1 MKDKKHIS
9 VPAIN
14 VCMETVHIHIRTCTY
29 SSKAQRNMHEHLL
42 LGRAGAKPHTT
53 EFYAFRG
60 ILCMYI
66 YIYIYLSV
74 RPPGY
79 WRMRQMFHVK
89 HGVDA
94 PPTTCMRSP
103 KRKRLRNR
111 CFATATDINGCS
123 VARSIEVTMVGTLD
137 RSRLPRSAIM
147 AAQVQSTDVFLCYQR
162 LRVSCALCNNFQA
175 ARPRQTT
182 ERRLAPLY
190 DKS

>member
-1 MKDKKHIS
+1 MYNWGEPERSPTLLSSMHS
-9 VPAIN
+9 
-14 VCMETVHIHIRTCTY
+14 TV
-29 SSKAQRNMHEHLL
+29 
-42 LGRAGAKPHTT
+42 
-53 EFYAFRG
+53 
-60 ILCMYI
+60 YI
-66 YIYIYLSV
+66 YIYIYILSI
-74 RPPGY
+74 RTTTRLL
-79 WRMRQMFHVK
+79 RMRQMFHVK

-103 KRKRLRNR
+103 KREIDASPQLPIS
-111 CFATATDINGCS
+111 TGVQS
-123 VARSIEVTMVGTLD
+123 LD
-137 RSRLPRSAIM
+137 RSRLPWSVPLDRSRLAIM

>member
-1 MKDKKHIS
+1 MYAVNS
-9 VPAIN
+9 VCVLSC
-14 VCMETVHIHIRTCTY
+14 VCQCLYVRLCLSVCLCVRLQNCLNTKIII
-29 SSKAQRNMHEHLL
+29 
-42 LGRAGAKPHTT
+42 GASRSEPHTT

-60 ILCMYI
+60 ILYI
-66 YIYIYLSV
+66 YIYIYISIRTTTRLL
-74 RPPGY
+74 
-79 WRMRQMFHVK
+79 RMRQMFHVK

-94 PPTTCMRSP
+94 PPTTCMRSS
-103 KRKRLRNR
+103 KRKGLRNR
-111 CFATATDINGCS
+111 CFATATDINGLDRSRLPWS
-123 VARSIEVTMVGTLD
+123 VPLD

-147 AAQVQSTDVFLCYQR
+147 AVQVQSIDVFLCYQR